1 MVVGGEATR
10 GHQSPPQA
18 LGAQPGVTHD
28 AHAGAHGCRE
38 GISPTGAS
46 VRVGVSGP
54 PPEGTALHWVSSDLS
69 EKRLPVPEGSLSP
82 HVGGG
87 RGRRK
92 CQAGLRRGVGGSGQA
107 ALFLVCSGRAM
118 HLPSPGAVKGHQ
130 PPPARARCQP
140 QDARGGK
147 GDIAAPGRVDGWRD
161 GLSGGE
167 GPHGAVRGGAGS
179 VAGQGHTAPPASGKD
194 ASLAGTSE
202 LPG

>member
-1 MVVGGEATR
+1 MTLML
-10 GHQSPPQA
+10 A
-18 LGAQPGVTHD
+18 LTA
-28 AHAGAHGCRE
+28 AGR
-38 GISPTGAS
+38 AS
-46 VRVGVSGP
+46 VPLVQASG
-54 PPEGTALHWVSSDLS
+54 WVSAAH
-69 EKRLPVPEGSLSP
+69 RLKAQHSTGSLPTFQRSGCP
-82 HVGGG
+82 SQ
-87 RGRRK
+87 RALSLPT
-92 CQAGLRRGVGGSGQA
+92 CQAGLRKGVGGSGQA
-107 ALFLVCSGRAM
+107 ALFLVCSGRAV

-147 GDIAAPGRVDGWRD
+147 GNIAAPGRVDGWRD